1 MNGFRRHAVILRD
14 LALLG
19 LLVQILLVAMHGVPL
34 GRTDDGRILICTA
47 QGLVLIERDGDGS
60 APRSPAERMDCLSVC
75 LGAVALA
82 AGMGL
87 LLLWP
92 ATRRWAAA
100 WRARPDV
107 ALRWHPALG
116 SYHRRAPPA

>member
-1 MNGFRRHAVILRD
+1 MIRLRAHAVILRD
-14 LALLG
+14 LAVLG
-19 LLVQILLVAMHGVPL
+19 LLVQTLLVAMHGLPL

-47 QGLVLIERDGDGS
+47 QGLVLVELAADGS
-60 APRSPAERMDCLSVC
+60 APRSPAERADCLSAC

-82 AGMGL
+82 ASLVL

-92 ATRRWAAA
+92 AAQGGTPV
-100 WRARPDV
+100 WRARPDA